1 MVSNVRLLQGIRGIL
16 TYMVLWDHFHQPAP
30 FSTVV
35 FTDTFLFILMSGFTT
50 ALQLRIT
57 PAFETT
63 STGAIA
69 LKERKQFKWRNF
81 LSTRAQGLYPV
92 LWLALL
98 VNTPYWY
105 YQDTDY
111 RGRAYSNHAPGLQ
124 QSSSSAACTFLYI
137 IGLQSWYPACQSTGP
152 DNVVYASYIIVC
164 FLAYSILRYFYH
176 YLQNEI
182 MKSRSISYTLPFS
195 AQSKRSHDVE
205 SQTAAER
212 GASPTVAQSLAN
224 LITTLSYNRAG
235 SVCTAVMV
243 TIFWFV
249 LVSIPFIAITISN
262 PVGVILFVPYFLAGV
277 AAASVMEMWFYLLW
291 IPKVDT
297 QTPALAVL
305 AMQYNVMSLRESLF
319 SKNRKVRSL
328 SIAAANDP
336 SINEAKYFRNFQL
349 AEIMAF
355 IWRFSPDMLAILSGF
370 LLTPVGSLNHSP
382 LANFLQYTVLP
393 WILLVYL
400 VIAFLQGDE
409 ARKNITR
416 YCFESSLLNY
426 LGYIAYPMYLFQ
438 RITVNWYLP
447 LIVNSIGSNRNE
459 FVRNA
464 YKLNLDWF
472 TSINYGWRLLVL
484 VILSGFCWLIQ
495 KYYQDTMVLWLY
507 STASAYFEN
516 LNNKKK

>member
-1 MVSNVRLLQGIRGIL
+1 MLSNVRLLQGIRGIL
-16 TYMVLWDHFHQPAP
+16 TYLVLWDHFHHPAP

-35 FTDTFLFILMSGFTT
+35 YADTFLFILMSGFST

-57 PAFETT
+57 PAFDTT

-69 LKERKQFKWRNF
+69 LKVRKKFKWRNL
-81 LSTRAQGLYPV
+81 LSSRAQGLYPV

-98 VNTPYWY
+98 VNAPYWY

-124 QSSSSAACTFLYI
+124 QSRSSAACTFLYI
-137 IGLQSWYPACQSTGP
+137 MGLQSLYPVCQSAGP
-152 DNVVYASYIIVC
+152 DNVLYASYIIVC
-164 FLAYSILRYFYH
+164 FLAYSLLRYMYH

-182 MKSRSISYTLPFS
+182 MKSRSGAYTLPFS
-195 AQSKRSHDVE
+195 AQSKRPHDVE
-205 SQTAAER
+205 SQTAAES
-212 GASPTVAQSLAN
+212 GKSTAVTQSLAN
-224 LITTLSYNRAG
+224 FITTLSYNRAD
-235 SVCTAVMV
+235 SVCTAMMV

-249 LVSIPFIAITISN
+249 LLSVPFVVITISN

-277 AAASVMEMWFYLLW
+277 AAASVMEMWFYVLW
-291 IPKVDT
+291 ITKVDT

-305 AMQYNVMSLRESLF
+305 AMQYNRRESVF
-319 SKNRKVRSL
+319 SKYREDRSY
-328 SIAAANDP
+328 SIAAADDP
-336 SINEAKYFRNFQL
+336 SINEVKNFRNFRF

-355 IWRFSPDMLAILSGF
+355 IWRFSPDMLAILIGF
-370 LLTPVGSLNHSP
+370 LLTPLGSLNHSP
-382 LANFLQYTVLP
+382 LSNFLQFTVLP

-409 ARKNITR
+409 ARKNVTR
-416 YCFESSLLNY
+416 YCFESSMLNY

-438 RITVNWYLP
+438 RIIVNWYLP

-464 YKLNLDWF
+464 YKLNTEWF
-472 TSINYGWRLLVL
+472 TSINYGWRILVL
-484 VILSGFCWLIQ
+484 AILSGFCWLIQ
-495 KYYQDTMVLWLY
+495 KYYQDTMMLWLY
-507 STASAYFEN
+507 STIR
-516 LNNKKK
+516 NKKIMDYDS